1 MTLCS
6 KPLSEHNSED
16 KRVIGEES
24 GRDLSGLGTV
34 SRSPCALVCHLWAVL
49 GEYCR
54 EWKAQGR
61 RREMSQSSLGRQIS
75 QTVGN
80 HPTGARDSMFT
91 GQMYAEEWVVSST
104 SNSKPGNH
112 KLRLQLN
119 LEATERWTEGL
130 MEVSVPLTQAFTRL
144 CGGPRAWALV
154 SGSHGRWISMRGRQ
168 MHELSRIDIF
178 GLHTYSQRNMYPS

>member
-6 KPLSEHNSED
+6 KQLSEHNSED
-16 KRVIGEES
+16 KRMIGEES
-24 GRDLSGLGTV
+24 GRDHSGLGTV
-34 SRSPCALVCHLWAVL
+34 SRSLCALVCHLWAVL
-49 GEYCR
+49 EEHCR
-54 EWKAQGR
+54 EWKARG

-112 KLRLQLN
+112 KLRLQ
-119 LEATERWTEGL
+119 EGITPYHL
-130 MEVSVPLTQAFTRL
+130 PGWGGTGTRRELYGKLLSVTK
-144 CGGPRAWALV
+144 
-154 SGSHGRWISMRGRQ
+154 
-168 MHELSRIDIF
+168 
-178 GLHTYSQRNMYPS
+178 SQVPNGTPK